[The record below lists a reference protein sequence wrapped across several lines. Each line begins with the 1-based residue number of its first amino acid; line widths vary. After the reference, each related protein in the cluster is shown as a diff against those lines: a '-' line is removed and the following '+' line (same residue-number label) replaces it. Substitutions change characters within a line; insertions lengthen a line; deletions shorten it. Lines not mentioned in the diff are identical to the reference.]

1 MLEAYIVSL
10 TLRYISLASTE
21 RTLWFGAKKMVD
33 EYVRRRTLPFGSI
46 SILVTGCMMT
56 RLIVC

>member
-21 RTLWFGAKKMVD
+21 RTLWFGAKKNGGC
-33 EYVRRRTLPFGSI
+33 VRTETNITIWQYFYS
-46 SILVTGCMMT
+46 CH
-56 RLIVC
+56 RLHDD